1 MERNIYEKFDKV
13 NGISSVIIIIR
24 LENKKLLK
32 KEYNKCIIIFKSHGI
47 N

>member
-32 KEYNKCIIIFKSHGI
+32 KNII
-47 N
+47 NV